1 MPLIA
6 LKAHYDG
13 YAVIFDEPFDLPPE
27 TPLLVVVNPQG
38 TPSQPSEKSNRAA
51 AFQAAL
57 GALRGKL
64 SSTEEF
70 MARKTNVGFD
80 PSTGSVH
87 HSAQPTDSVW
97 LKGSAQAPKSK
108 QPVP

>member
-13 YAVIFDEPFDLPPE
+13 HAVVFDEPCDLPPE

-38 TPSQPSEKSNRAA
+38 TPGPARDKTNRAT
-51 AFQAAL
+51 AFQSAY

-64 SSTEEF
+64 SSSDEF
-70 MARKTNVGFD
+70 MARK
-80 PSTGSVH
+80 
-87 HSAQPTDSVW
+87 AEEKAIEERIQP
-97 LKGSAQAPKSK
+97 
-108 QPVP
+108 

>member
-13 YAVIFDEPFDLPPE
+13 HAVIFDEPFDLPPE

-38 TPSQPSEKSNRAA
+38 TPGQPCDKAHRAA
-51 AFQAAL
+51 AFQAAF

-64 SSTEEF
+64 SSSDEF
-70 MARKTNVGFD
+70 MARKANVGFD
-80 PSTGSVH
+80 F
-87 HSAQPTDSVW
+87 AQPTHF
-97 LKGSAQAPKSK
+97 AQTPKSK
-108 QPVP
+108 RTAP

>member
-13 YAVIFDEPFDLPPE
+13 HAVIFDEPFDLPPE

-38 TPSQPSEKSNRAA
+38 TQENSCEKANRAA
-51 AFQAAL
+51 AFQAAF

-64 SSTEEF
+64 SSSDEF
-70 MARKTNVGFD
+70 MARKTEEK
-80 PSTGSVH
+80 
-87 HSAQPTDSVW
+87 A
-97 LKGSAQAPKSK
+97 LEEIIRL
-108 QPVP
+108 